1 MVFRAVFQVRTAAR
15 RFKSVYLELKP
26 NVGDV
31 DRAIRAV
38 AGIAMIGIA
47 QSEMVSP
54 RWAATLGILGTLKLV
69 EAALGY
75 CVLYDVMDISTL

>member
-1 MVFRAVFQVRTAAR
+1 MN
-15 RFKSVYLELKP
+15 LELKP

-31 DRAIRAV
+31 DRTIRAA

-47 QSEMVSP
+47 ESGMVSS
-54 RWAATLGILGTLKLV
+54 RWAATMGILGTMKLV